1 MIGTEYLHIM
11 WLRNTPSSRLV
22 VEFSL
27 YKCRIPLVTST
38 NGFPETKLIVSVF
51 PLTLPSKGVESLVDL
66 REEVTEE
73 LFLHKCIDRAIVEN
87 VLKMLDA
94 DLLFTLC
101 SKSLALALRIPD
113 KSFNNFLNQ
122 LLKCLDIKWAVTL
135 HLDSLK
141 ICYFDFRGGVILHQ
155 EAGFHF
161 KKTHATS

>member
-1 MIGTEYLHIM
+1 M

-73 LFLHKCIDRAIVEN
+73 LFLQKCIDRAIVEN

-122 LLKCLDIKWAVTL
+122 LLKCLDIK
-135 HLDSLK
+135 
-141 ICYFDFRGGVILHQ
+141 
-155 EAGFHF
+155 
-161 KKTHATS
+161 